1 MGFLTEDRKA
11 QGLLLP
17 KPLRMNISLAR
28 LGYEIGRLGWIN
40 RAVEENV
47 ANTWVR
53 RLVVRCSSAE
63 QAAVNLSGGNQ
74 QKVVLA
80 RWLYR
85 DCDVLICDEPTRG
98 IDVGAKFEIYRLL
111 GELAA
116 GEKAIVVVSSDLK
129 ELLALCDRIAVMSAG
144 KLVTEFLRGEW
155 TEERIMSAAF
165 SELTKT
171 PPVLAERNESAID
184 GVSGRRSDPIQ

>member
-1 MGFLTEDRKA
+1 MT
-11 QGLLLP
+11 
-17 KPLRMNISLAR
+17 
-28 LGYEIGRLGWIN
+28 

-47 ANTWVR
+47 ANSWVR
-53 RLVVRCSSAE
+53 RLAVRCSSAE

-144 KLVTEFLRGEW
+144 KLVTEFLRGEL
-155 TEERIMSAAF
+155 TEERIKSAAF
-165 SELTKT
+165 TELTKT
-171 PPVLAERNESAID
+171 PPALASR
-184 GVSGRRSDPIQ
+184 